1 MTTVP
6 ILPEELT
13 RIEQDSVSAIMLD
26 LRDVSFIDST
36 GLRAFLQA
44 HGRAKM
50 SGHRLILIGAS
61 PSARRLFA
69 VTSSSSTSRSRRV
82 LSASSRGAATRLIRS
97 NSLWLIAM
105 TDVRSLP
112 TRFAIA
118 LNHENPEMIL

>member
-1 MTTVP
+1 VARIAVTGELDMTTVP

-69 VTSSSSTSRSRRV
+69 VTRTEFLLDEQEPAST
-82 LSASSRGAATRLIRS
+82 LGEFTGRGHPVGPIEFTVADR
-97 NSLWLIAM
+97 
-105 TDVRSLP
+105 DD
-112 TRFAIA
+112 
-118 LNHENPEMIL
+118 